1 MERVQEPP
9 IYFYG
14 CREVSRT
21 PAIPHSQLCG
31 FGASLQTTQLVD
43 LKEAVMRKARVSPS
57 RGYLSELSWEPV
69 VSEGFLTLRSLL
81 SCGAAASHL
90 GCKVST

>member
-9 IYFYG
+9 IYFYSCG
-14 CREVSRT
+14 DVSRT

-31 FGASLQTTQLVD
+31 FGASMQTTQLVD

-57 RGYLSELSWEPV
+57 REPV
-69 VSEGFLTLRSLL
+69 VREGFLTLRSLL